1 MEKTYE
7 VVNVEKVVATEA
19 KELMLQLQHEHQ
31 NKNRSS
37 NNKQTQESSNSTIDV
52 AEQLPASITNDS
64 KMNEQL
70 QNDLL
75 QLDNLLEKVKE
86 QGLEYLNNISDR
98 QTSTST
104 KNTING
110 KLNLSVNGLGTIDTL
125 KQFNERFEPII
136 VSTSGP
142 RFWGFVTGGSTPAS
156 IVGDWLT
163 TIYDQN
169 TFATK
174 RTRRYFSNN

>member
-1 MEKTYE
+1 
-7 VVNVEKVVATEA
+7 
-19 KELMLQLQHEHQ
+19 
-31 NKNRSS
+31 
-37 NNKQTQESSNSTIDV
+37 
-52 AEQLPASITNDS
+52 
-64 KMNEQL
+64 MNEQL

-174 RTRRYFSNN
+174 GQGDI